1 MIRLSMNDDETAKH
15 HQPRASSVSVV
26 PGAHPASGAK
36 IQQTKPPKQATK
48 TGLLEYAALQ
58 RFTSGTWVLKPT
70 SFSPTEDSFLAA
82 VTGMGNALKVLPE
95 PDLSGPKHVEIRKK
109 LWMVELHSIEAAR
122 QLAGKMQMPPLRSA
136 VKDWGPLCHRK
147 SQPLACQYNF
157 RGEAAAARAF
167 QDLQQAT
174 LQQQRM
180 INELIQR
187 NTELSNQLF
196 KRPPPQKVWMKTSR
210 LVNLQATARASR
222 WPVDFDRNGHIR
234 AARTPEDPATIVYA
248 YGSSE
253 VLVTRGGI
261 PLTGRA
267 HAAKL
272 GHLTL
277 KMDESTKNTIAV
289 LSSASFVKMY

>member
-1 MIRLSMNDDETAKH
+1 MNDDETAKH
-15 HQPRASSVSVV
+15 HQPRASSVSVA
-26 PGAHPASGAK
+26 PSAHPASGVK

-48 TGLLEYAALQ
+48 TGLLEDGALQ

-82 VTGMGNALKVLPE
+82 MTGMGNALKVLPE

-136 VKDWGPLCHRK
+136 VKDWGPLWSLHGNQIPPSHRK
-147 SQPLACQYNF
+147 SQPLACQDNF

-196 KRPPPQKVWMKTSR
+196 VRGSLEEDVEAVAGQVTEAPSTTEGLDEDIQTGQPPSHRKSQ
-210 LVNLQATARASR
+210 
-222 WPVDFDRNGHIR
+222 
-234 AARTPEDPATIVYA
+234 
-248 YGSSE
+248 
-253 VLVTRGGI
+253 
-261 PLTGRA
+261 PLA
-267 HAAKL
+267 C
-272 GHLTL
+272 
-277 KMDESTKNTIAV
+277 
-289 LSSASFVKMY
+289 